1 MLVKLQNTT
10 KGKNHK
16 SKQGKNVNNPQT
28 GNKSTTGSSTA
39 MTEATQWNI
48 SSKVQKENKCQTRI
62 LFSAELSLM
71 IEEEIK
77 AY

>member
-10 KGKNHK
+10 KGKIHK

-39 MTEATQWNI
+39 MTEATQ
-48 SSKVQKENKCQTRI
+48 
-62 LFSAELSLM
+62 
-71 IEEEIK
+71 
-77 AY
+77 